1 METNLGFNK
10 YMDRFFQFKGRWD
23 SPSICGLKIITRKD
37 GKVLVIASE
46 ILRQNPGTSVTD
58 WCAPLATQI
67 ITELRT
73 IPENF
78 IFIEHA
84 PDLQSRLAWYAE
96 SFDLVNFEWDDE
108 KFINPKWTRLT
119 RDQVDELMED

>member
-1 METNLGFNK
+1 
-10 YMDRFFQFKGRWD
+10 MDRFFQFKGRWD